1 MASVRHATSVQGADD
16 PGKSVQAAQWNED
29 QSLVGVADQT
39 SLDAVS
45 AAVSVVAANLSALS
59 VTVAGIS
66 GGEVH
71 PTSAEFVSLAAD
83 HSVLSIQVTNVSA
96 AISVVAANLS
106 NEISLRASQ
115 INTASGAV
123 STLSLDVSV
132 VAAALSN
139 ETSARIAGD
148 NAASG
153 AVSTLSLALSAET
166 AARIAGDNT
175 ASGAVST
182 LSLAVSV
189 VAAALSNEISL
200 RSSQIN
206 TASGAVSTLSL
217 AVSVVA
223 AGLSNEISAR
233 NATSNAISTMSLAVS
248 AAEAHAAAASAAVS
262 TLSLA
267 VSVVAAQLSA
277 TSVQVTAVSAAVSVV
292 AAGLSA
298 LSIQVSTLSAQM
310 TSLVASK
317 IVMLG
322 AQTIS
327 VSALTNVS
335 GQAFSVGANNTYAF
349 KYMIIYQAASTA
361 TGLGVSVT
369 FPGMKTFA
377 ATAYIT
383 SGATGTANTFS
394 GPITAS
400 GTKIQALS
408 CQTAATDFYA
418 VIEGAFQVSTS
429 GTLQLQA
436 DSGVGGTSAQV
447 IIRPGTFGMVWRGA

>member
-29 QSLVGVADQT
+29 HTLVNVADQT

-45 AAVSVVAANLSALS
+45 AAVSVVAANLSTLS
-59 VTVAGIS
+59 VTVAAIPGS
-66 GGEVH
+66 EVH
-71 PTSAEFVSLAAD
+71 PTSAEFVSLQAD
-83 HSVLSIQVTNVSA
+83 FSTLSIQVTNVSA
-96 AISVVAANLS
+96 AVSVVAVNLS
-106 NEISLRASQ
+106 NEISLRTAQ

-123 STLSLDVSV
+123 STLSLAVSV

-153 AVSTLSLALSAET
+153 AVSTLSLA
-166 AARIAGDNT
+166 
-175 ASGAVST
+175 
-182 LSLAVSV
+182 VSV

-200 RSSQIN
+200 RAAQIN

-233 NATSNAISTMSLAVS
+233 NATSNAISTLSLAVS
-248 AAEAHAAAASAAVS
+248 AAEAHAAAASGAVS

-267 VSVVAAQLSA
+267 VSVVAAQLST
-277 TSVQVTAVSAAVSVV
+277 TSLQVSAVSAAVSVV
-292 AAGLSA
+292 AAGLST

-349 KYMIIYQAASTA
+349 KYMVIYQAASTA
-361 TGLGVSVT
+361 TGLGLSVT

-418 VIEGAFQVSTS
+418 VVEGTFQVSTS

-436 DSGVGGTSAQV
+436 DTGVGGTSAQV

>member
-29 QSLVGVADQT
+29 HTLVNVADQT

-45 AAVSVVAANLSALS
+45 
-59 VTVAGIS
+59 
-66 GGEVH
+66 
-71 PTSAEFVSLAAD
+71 
-83 HSVLSIQVTNVSA
+83 
-96 AISVVAANLS
+96 
-106 NEISLRASQ
+106 
-115 INTASGAV
+115 GAV
-123 STLSLDVSV
+123 STLSLAVSV
-132 VAAALSN
+132 VAATLSN

-148 NAASG
+148 NA
-153 AVSTLSLALSAET
+153 
-166 AARIAGDNT
+166 

-200 RSSQIN
+200 RAAQIN

-223 AGLSNEISAR
+223 AQLSTTSIQVTNVSAAVSVVAVNLSNEISLRASQI
-233 NATSNAISTMSLAVS
+233 NTASGAVSTLSLALSVET
-248 AAEAHAAAASAAVS
+248 AARIAADNTASGAVS

-267 VSVVAAQLSA
+267 VSVVAAQLST
-277 TSVQVTAVSAAVSVV
+277 TSLQVSAVSAAVSVV
-292 AAGLSA
+292 AAGLST

-335 GQAFSVGANNTYAF
+335 GQAFSIGANNTYAF
-349 KYMIIYQAASTA
+349 KYMVIYQAASTN
-361 TGLGVSVT
+361 TGLGLSVT

-377 ATAYIT
+377 ATALIN
-383 SGATGTANTFS
+383 SGATGTANLFC
-394 GPITAS
+394 GAITAS

-408 CQTAATDFYA
+408 CQTANTDFYA
-418 VIEGAFQVSTS
+418 VVEGTFQVSTS

>member
-29 QSLVGVADQT
+29 HTLVNVADQA

-59 VTVAGIS
+59 VTVGAIA

-96 AISVVAANLS
+96 AVSIVAVNLS
-106 NEISLRASQ
+106 NEISLRNSQ

-123 STLSLDVSV
+123 STLSLAVSV

-153 AVSTLSLALSAET
+153 AVSTLSLA
-166 AARIAGDNT
+166 
-175 ASGAVST
+175 
-182 LSLAVSV
+182 VSV
-189 VAAALSNEISL
+189 VAAALSNEISA
-200 RSSQIN
+200 RNSTSNAI
-206 TASGAVSTLSL
+206 STLSL

-233 NATSNAISTMSLAVS
+233 NATSNAISTLSLAVS

-267 VSVVAAQLSA
+267 VSVVAAQLST
-277 TSVQVTAVSAAVSVV
+277 TSLQVSAVSAAVSVV
-292 AAGLSA
+292 AAGLST

-349 KYMIIYQAASTA
+349 KYMVIYQAASTA
-361 TGLGVSVT
+361 TGLGLSVT

-418 VIEGAFQVSTS
+418 VVEGTFQVSTS

>member
-29 QSLVGVADQT
+29 HTLVNVADQT
-39 SLDAVS
+39 SLDNVS

-59 VTVAGIS
+59 VTVAAIG

-71 PTSAEFVSLAAD
+71 PTSAEFVSLQAD
-83 HSVLSIQVTNVSA
+83 FSTLSIQVTNVSA
-96 AISVVAANLS
+96 AVSIVAVNLS
-106 NEISLRASQ
+106 NEISLRSSQ

-123 STLSLDVSV
+123 STLSLAVSV

-153 AVSTLSLALSAET
+153 AVSTLSLA
-166 AARIAGDNT
+166 
-175 ASGAVST
+175 
-182 LSLAVSV
+182 VSV
-189 VAAALSNEISL
+189 VAASLSNEISL
-200 RSSQIN
+200 RAAQIN

-233 NATSNAISTMSLAVS
+233 NATSNAISTLSLAVS
-248 AAEAHAAAASAAVS
+248 AADAHAAAASAAVS

-292 AAGLSA
+292 AAGLST

-361 TGLGVSVT
+361 TGLGLSVT

-383 SGATGTANTFS
+383 SGVTGTANQFS
-394 GPITAS
+394 GAITAS

-418 VIEGAFQVSTS
+418 VVEGTFQVSTS